1 MWACCPRLGPLIL
14 VNYLPPLLLGHLLS
28 LAPERGGPPPLHSIP
43 RCCVL
48 YQALDLCNARIPKI
62 KKLEILR
69 VFSPAR
75 GMDGYRPSSQGY

>member
-28 LAPERGGPPPLHSIP
+28 LAPERGGPL
-43 RCCVL
+43 
-48 YQALDLCNARIPKI
+48 LCTASLVAASFTKHWTFVMHEAPKY

-75 GMDGYRPSSQGY
+75 EMDGYRPSSQGY